1 MRLSVAKAESGPV
14 QVKIAALGRNHTLQA
29 ASIDMM
35 SWTTMTSGRY
45 LQSLQLALG
54 GAAI

>member
-14 QVKIAALGRNHTLQA
+14 QVKIAALGRSYTLQA